1 MQRFVSPNFCP
12 VNKQNGVR
20 VVRYVADGCART
32 ERKKERKKERNFT
45 KMLER
50 KNPKNEKKRYARSG
64 NGRLVV
70 GGLHADVLVVF
81 RQTWFFIVVVVVVVV
96 GHDDFRT
103 TTTT

>member
-1 MQRFVSPNFCP
+1 VQRFVSPNFCP

-81 RQTWFFIVVVVVVVV
+81 RQTWFFIVVVVVVV